1 MDPGFR
7 RDDNIWV
14 LFYFVAAMIE
24 SRRIVGKRL
33 RISSGVDSGGDIHIV
48 SPTAGS
54 ALPGRARTNRPRAI
68 ASRPTLTPSPN
79 PGALGPLSV
88 PSPLPHIMPSP
99 RMSPT
104 SRQSLTYAPRPPRSY
119 LP

>member
-54 ALPGRARTNRPRAI
+54 ALPRRARPNSPRAI

-79 PGALGPLSV
+79 AGAFVPLSV
-88 PSPLPHIMPSP
+88 TSSVPHIMPHPRLSP
-99 RMSPT
+99 PVAQPLNSAPT
-104 SRQSLTYAPRPPRSY
+104 P
-119 LP
+119 